1 MISFRLFALLYED
14 PNEAKNQFFNHH
26 EHTPSKKRGAN
37 KDQWAGSELEGLRQ
51 QFSSAR
57 SRVFAINLQMHEN
70 PGQIKKKFNDP
81 KIQPTGLHGPKSCD
95 HQDVG
100 NPVWGSAILN
110 DASLSSIYNEGKE
123 PSWKWSGIKT
133 TAGSHSPVRDPVQQ
147 ISSSLIGWRNSN
159 RKLPFPMRRI
169 FEAVSLPGEH
179 FIAPY

>member
-1 MISFRLFALLYED
+1 MRPKISSSTTMSNTKQE
-14 PNEAKNQFFNHH
+14 
-26 EHTPSKKRGAN
+26 TGAN

-110 DASLSSIYNEGKE
+110 ASLSSICNEGKE
-123 PSWKWSGIKT
+123 TFMEVSGIKT

-159 RKLPFPMRRI
+159 RKLPFPFPMRRI

>member
-123 PSWKWSGIKT
+123 TFMEVVRNKNNSWLSQSSKGP
-133 TAGSHSPVRDPVQQ
+133 GSANKLIADRLEELKQEAPVPDEED
-147 ISSSLIGWRNSN
+147 
-159 RKLPFPMRRI
+159 F
-169 FEAVSLPGEH
+169 
-179 FIAPY
+179 